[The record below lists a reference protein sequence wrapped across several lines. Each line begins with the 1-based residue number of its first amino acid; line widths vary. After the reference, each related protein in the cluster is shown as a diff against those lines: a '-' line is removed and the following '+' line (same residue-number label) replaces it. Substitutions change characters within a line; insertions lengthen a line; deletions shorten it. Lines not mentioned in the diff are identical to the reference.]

1 MKSAFNKALNTLI
14 AFLLLIVLT
23 SFALSNNHISR
34 WIIEEGASKF
44 FNAEII
50 NLNFESEWHPFVPTI
65 IINNLE
71 IQLEESQKID
81 LTLEGI
87 KINVDLLRFIT
98 FSPYLDLKINKGIFN
113 QIPIVPITYEDGTSS
128 ILNHLSRVDI
138 SDFRI
143 LQEDKSI
150 NLRIDRLFINEN
162 SEIYLNLDDGSGG
175 RLVLSISQS
184 QTFKTN
190 KYLEGF
196 LNIQNLDLKIANK
209 LGLIDSLN
217 TTGRITSTYWLTFI
231 NNQLSFLEGNF
242 GIKGIE
248 LLSSSDELTGLV
260 SLEID
265 ESNRF
270 LSLLDLKLD
279 SDNQVFE
286 IPSAFVSLNNN
297 FPQIQIPY
305 IRTTENT
312 LAKKV
317 ANLSSLSLKG
327 SLRDVLISFGSG
339 RPEFQGIF
347 EDISIFDHKDRFSIK
362 GINGFGRSEN
372 GNIAIKVDSPEINIT
387 TKDFFEQDVNVFD
400 LKGDV
405 IVSLRNGFTS
415 YYSEN
420 LSFRKGGDLINGRF
434 SHYISDKINDLSLK
448 ITTPNNKIEDLKV
461 LFPINASTQGIKSF
475 INESI
480 SCGSL
485 KDSYLLYRGSMNNSK
500 SSTQNFQM
508 FLNLEE
514 GCFSI
519 PSLSLNKISFFG
531 EINSSSLKGKI
542 LSSDFLGSQ
551 LEAEINIDPFEERNE
566 LSVTGS
572 FKGPLESY
580 VSYANTEWSSL
591 DFLTDIS
598 GSQKTKFTLKTDLG
612 YEFKTNTKDLFFT
625 LNSRIING
633 SFNLISPD
641 IEISRINST
650 VNFDN
655 KAGIE
660 NSFLDLR
667 LNSEPLRFKVISH
680 NNNFLL
686 ESRATLST
694 RNILDS
700 LGLGLLEIEGN
711 SNFLIN
717 ASFPYS
723 VRKSPFLKVSS
734 SLRGTEFNFNKDL
747 KKLKSEEVDFNLAS
761 HFNKDS
767 ILVNFNLEDDI
778 EGKLILQNNE
788 IYGLLIINPK
798 DPLSR
803 ATKEE
808 IGKLKIT
815 GVLSELRIDEFF
827 GVNNQNGIQFPKYIY
842 VDDLLIKSPV
852 LGDFKLEPTILDLER
867 KDNFYFLNLTSS
879 QIRGQL
885 YFSTSPSQGLIVDLD
900 HISFNVLEDS
910 SLINIWDSFPSS
922 IHFPIAFSSKEVVL
936 NNEFFGSWSF
946 DLTIK
951 EDLISFENLSASF
964 GEFKIGYQNRFSEIK
979 LKENPFNINGNSQ
992 DSRNIDKFIEQ
1003 GSWSIP
1009 SETNL
1014 YLSRNRKKPKT
1025 NFSGII
1031 STDNLTSALG
1041 LEYSGSNIQAGNL
1054 LLLLDLSW
1062 EDYPEKLD
1070 LDLLKGRAEFRL
1082 DDLTLSEVS
1091 DDLSSANNI
1100 LRLIR
1105 VFNVADTFGGLTDIF
1120 SKPFRRG
1127 FYADRMEAFINIDP
1141 QKIETYK
1148 PMTFKSGSGEF
1159 KWDGYVSRDSQG
1171 NFSEI
1176 DFEIIMTLPL
1186 RDYLP
1191 AYALLLGGPL
1201 SAGVVYVAGKA
1212 FKRPLNKLSSGKW
1225 RVWGNIDDIKAEFI
1239 EWFE

>member
-14 AFLLLIVLT
+14 AFFLLIVLT

-50 NLNFESEWHPFVPTI
+50 NLNSESEWHPFAPTI

-71 IQLEESQKID
+71 IQLEENQKID

-150 NLRIDRLFINEN
+150 NLKIDRLFINEN

-175 RLVLSISQS
+175 SLVLSISQS

-260 SLEID
+260 SLEVD

-327 SLRDVLISFGSG
+327 SLRDVLISFRSG

-347 EDISIFDHKDRFSIK
+347 EDISIFDHIDRFSIK

-612 YEFKTNTKDLFFT
+612 YEFERNTKDLFFT

-641 IEISRINST
+641 IEISKINSS

-680 NNNFLL
+680 NKNFLL

-700 LGLGLLEIEGN
+700 LGLGFLEIEGN

-723 VRKSPFLKVSS
+723 VRKSPFIKVSS
-734 SLRGTEFNFNKDL
+734 NLRGTEFNFNKDL

-778 EGKLILQNNE
+778 EAKLILQNNE
-788 IYGLLIINPK
+788 IYGLLIVNPK

-879 QIRGQL
+879 QIGGQL
-885 YFSTSPSQGLIVDLD
+885 YFSTSPSQGLVVDLD

-964 GEFKIGYQNRFSEIK
+964 GEFKIGNQNRFSEIK

-992 DSRNIDKFIEQ
+992 DSRNTDKFIEQ

-1014 YLSRNRKKPKT
+1014 YLSRNRKKPTT

-1176 DFEIIMTLPL
+1176 NFEIIMTLPL